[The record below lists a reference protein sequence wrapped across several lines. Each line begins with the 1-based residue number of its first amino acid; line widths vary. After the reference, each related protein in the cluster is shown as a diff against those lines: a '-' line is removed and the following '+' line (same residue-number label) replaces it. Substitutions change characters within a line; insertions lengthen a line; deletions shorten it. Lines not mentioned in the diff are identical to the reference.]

1 MKTISCISH
10 DQKDKDRIVKLIKKA
25 KDNKVLHK
33 NISFSALAVDC
44 VTEYL
49 EEITKNLSTGK
60 QLLIYTDYI

>member
-10 DQKDKDRIVKLIKKA
+10 DKKDKDRIIKLIQKA

-49 EEITKNLSTGK
+49 ETITENL
-60 QLLIYTDYI
+60 YTVK

>member
-33 NISFSALAVDC
+33 KTSFSELAVSC

>member
-49 EEITKNLSTGK
+49 EG
-60 QLLIYTDYI
+60 LLK

>member
-33 NISFSALAVDC
+33 NISFSALAVSC

-49 EEITKNLSTGK
+49 EEITKKLSTDK
-60 QLLIYTDYI
+60 